1 MVYHRFSGFVPALKQ
16 LLNRNLVRPLVGV
29 PFLVVCGRYAEV
41 NSGRNPFRGTEY
53 WVIPMIIAFASYVA
67 RWIADLSCSA

>member
-1 MVYHRFSGFVPALKQ
+1 MR
-16 LLNRNLVRPLVGV
+16 
-29 PFLVVCGRYAEV
+29 CDRYAEV
-41 NSGRNPFRGTEY
+41 NSSRNPFRGTEY